1 MKKIIFAALIALVA
15 IPAFAEKA
23 ENKTGTKTQTSGLSI
38 SGNVT
43 DEVSGEALV
52 GVEVKLEGSDQKA
65 YTDFDGH
72 FVIDNIKAGD
82 CKLVASYI
90 SYNKDEKTL
99 KLDSKTNQ
107 VKIKLQ
113 ASK

>member
-1 MKKIIFAALIALVA
+1 MKRIIIAVFVALVA
-15 IPAFAEKA
+15 TSAFAEKA
-23 ENKTGTKTQTSGLSI
+23 ENKTKTKTEVTGLSI
-38 SGNVT
+38 SGNVI

-52 GVEVKLEGSDQKA
+52 GVEVKLEGSDRKA

-72 FVIDNIKAGD
+72 FVIDNVKAGD
-82 CKLVASYI
+82 CKLIASYI

>member
-1 MKKIIFAALIALVA
+1 MKKVIFAVLVALVA
-15 IPAFAEKA
+15 TSAFAEKV
-23 ENKTGTKTQTSGLSI
+23 ENKTETKTEATGLSI
-38 SGNVT
+38 DGNVV

-52 GVEVKLEGSDQKA
+52 GVEVKLEGSDQKV

-72 FVIDNIKAGD
+72 FVINNVKAGD

-90 SYNKDEKTL
+90 SYNKDEKIL

>member
-1 MKKIIFAALIALVA
+1 MKRMIIAVFVALVA
-15 IPAFAEKA
+15 TSTFAEKA
-23 ENKTGTKTQTSGLSI
+23 ENKTGSKAEATGLSI
-38 SGNVT
+38 SGNVI
-43 DEVSGEALV
+43 DQVSGEALV
-52 GVEVKLEGSDQKA
+52 GVEIKLEGSDRKT

-72 FVIDNIKAGD
+72 FVIDNVKAGD
-82 CKLVASYI
+82 CKLIASYI